1 MKHLNR
7 NLTSGRIGK
16 QLVSLT
22 WPMLFGMMGMVIFNL
37 TDTFFLGR
45 LGVKPLAAISF
56 TFPVIM
62 FLNGIGQGIGIG
74 TSSLVSRNIITAERD
89 HVRTIASSALLL
101 GLLAVVVF
109 VVAGMLTIRPL
120 FSLLGASG
128 DILEYVHDYMSIW
141 YVGVPFVVLPMV
153 GNNVVRAAG
162 DTFTPGM
169 VMLTS
174 AVINAVLDPL
184 LIFGIGPFPEMGVK
198 GAALATVIARSV
210 SMVIILIILFK
221 REKIITLRPGSFK
234 MIAGVWKK
242 VLFIAGPASLG
253 LLITPLSLA
262 VINRIV
268 ASYGKE
274 AVAAFGVAS
283 RVEMFAL
290 MVISSLGSV
299 LIIFIGQNYSRHQF
313 PRIFRAL
320 DHAFRF
326 SLLWGG
332 AVYLLLLFFGNTISS
347 VFTNDPQVI
356 AIARQYFYI
365 MGAGYGFQGLVMLST
380 SSYNGLNKPYPAV
393 LFITVRT
400 LGLFVPLAWAGSA
413 LLGLQGVMWAG
424 LIANIFTGIAAY
436 TNLRKV
442 VGKLRDAATS

>member
-1 MKHLNR
+1 MGHLNR

-74 TSSLVSRNIITAERD
+74 TSSLISRNIITADRD
-89 HVRTIASSALLL
+89 QVRTMASSALLL
-101 GLLAVVVF
+101 GLLVVVVF
-109 VVAGMLTIRPL
+109 VVVGMLTLRPL

-153 GNNVVRAAG
+153 GNNIVRATG

-169 VMLTS
+169 IMLTS

-184 LIFGIGPFPEMGVK
+184 LIFGYGPFPEMGVK

-210 SMVIILIILFK
+210 SMIIILIILFK
-221 REKIITLRPGSFK
+221 REKIITLHPGPFLK
-234 MIAGVWKK
+234 IAQVWKK
-242 VLFIAGPASLG
+242 VFFIAGPASLG

-262 VINRIV
+262 VITRIV

-283 RVEMFAL
+283 RVEMFAM

-299 LIIFIGQNYSRHQF
+299 LIIFIGQNVSRQQF

-320 DHAFRF
+320 VYASRF

-332 AVYLLLLFFGNTISS
+332 SLYLVLLFFGSIIAS
-347 VFTNDPQVI
+347 VFTDDPQVI
-356 AIARQYFYI
+356 AVARQYFYI
-365 MGAGYGFQGLVMLST
+365 VGASYGFQGLVTLST
-380 SSYNGLNKPYPAV
+380 SAYNGLNKPYPSV
-393 LFITVRT
+393 FFIAVRT
-400 LGLFVPLAWAGSA
+400 LGLFVPLAWAGNA
-413 LLGLQGVMWAG
+413 LLGLQGIMWAG
-424 LIANIFTGIAAY
+424 FIANILTGIAAY
-436 TNLRKV
+436 SNLRRV
-442 VGKLRDAATS
+442 VGKLRDAA

>member
-299 LIIFIGQNYSRHQF
+299 LIIFIGQNISRHQF
-313 PRIFRAL
+313 PRILRAL
-320 DHAFRF
+320 GYACRF

-332 AVYLLLLFFGNTISS
+332 ALYLVLLFFGSTIAS
-347 VFTNDPQVI
+347 VFTDDPQVI
-356 AIARQYFYI
+356 AVARQYFYI
-365 MGAGYGFQGLVMLST
+365 IGASYGFQGLVMLST
-380 SSYNGLNKPYPAV
+380 SSYNGLNKPYPSV
-393 LFITVRT
+393 FFITVRT
-400 LGLFVPLAWAGSA
+400 FVLFVPLALAGNA

-424 LIANIFTGIAAY
+424 FMANIITGIASYA
-436 TNLRKV
+436 NLRKL
-442 VGKLRDAATS
+442 VGKLRDASTA

>member
-1 MKHLNR
+1 MGHLNR

-74 TSSLVSRNIITAERD
+74 TSSLISRNIITADRD
-89 HVRTIASSALLL
+89 QVRTMASSALLL
-101 GLLAVVVF
+101 GLLVVVVF
-109 VVAGMLTIRPL
+109 VVVGMLTLRPL

-153 GNNVVRAAG
+153 GNNIVRATG

-169 VMLTS
+169 IMLTS

-184 LIFGIGPFPEMGVK
+184 LIFGYGPFPEMGVK

-210 SMVIILIILFK
+210 SMIIILIILFK
-221 REKIITLRPGSFK
+221 REKIITLHPGPFLK
-234 MIAGVWKK
+234 IAQVWKK
-242 VLFIAGPASLG
+242 VFFIAGPASLG

-262 VINRIV
+262 VITRIV

-283 RVEMFAL
+283 RVEMFAM

-299 LIIFIGQNYSRHQF
+299 LIIFIGQNVSRQQF

-320 DHAFRF
+320 GYASRF

-332 AVYLLLLFFGNTISS
+332 SLYLVLLFFGSIIAS
-347 VFTNDPQVI
+347 VFTDDPQVI
-356 AIARQYFYI
+356 AVARQYFYI
-365 MGAGYGFQGLVMLST
+365 VGASYGFQGLVTLST
-380 SSYNGLNKPYPAV
+380 SAYNGLNKPYPSV
-393 LFITVRT
+393 FFIAVRT
-400 LGLFVPLAWAGSA
+400 LGLFVPLAWAGNA
-413 LLGLQGVMWAG
+413 LLGLQGIMWAG
-424 LIANIFTGIAAY
+424 FIANILTGIAAY
-436 TNLRKV
+436 SNLRRV
-442 VGKLRDAATS
+442 VGKLRDAA

>member
-1 MKHLNR
+1 MGQLNR
-7 NLTSGRIGK
+7 DLTNGRIGT
-16 QLVSLT
+16 QLASLT
-22 WPMLFGMMGMVIFNL
+22 WPTLFGMMGMVIFNL

-74 TSSLVSRNIITAERD
+74 TSSLVSRHVIIAHRD
-89 HVRTIASSALLL
+89 EIRTMASSALLL
-101 GLLAVVVF
+101 GLLVVIFF
-109 VVAGMLTIRPL
+109 VLFGMLTTRPL

-128 DILEYVHDYMSIW
+128 EILEYVHDYMSIW
-141 YVGVPFVVLPMV
+141 YLGVPFVVLPMV
-153 GNNVVRAAG
+153 GNNIVRATG
-162 DTFTPGM
+162 DTFTPGII
-169 VMLTS
+169 MLTS

-184 LIFGIGPFPEMGVK
+184 LIFGIGPFPEMGMK

-210 SMVIILIILFK
+210 SMVIILTILYK
-221 REKIITLRPGSFK
+221 REKLITWHPGSFRN
-234 MIAGVWKK
+234 IAQVWKK
-242 VLFIAGPASLG
+242 VFFIAGPATLG

-262 VINRIV
+262 MITRIV
-268 ASYGKE
+268 ATYGKE
-274 AVAAFGVAS
+274 AVAAFGVTS
-283 RVEMFAL
+283 RIEMFAL